1 MTAMV
6 SEHARDIPAINPA
19 PMRILFVSY
28 WFPPT
33 NVVGAVRAGKFA
45 RYMRDAGHDL
55 RVLAGPAR
63 DPLGLMLEIPEA
75 AVSRPEVARH
85 EPPTVRFAAAG
96 SKLRE
101 RSDAWGLT
109 SGRIGK
115 KLREHVYAAREIP
128 DKQCGWI
135 EPAVVLGRGLTRDW
149 RPDLIVASAPPY
161 SGLMVAARL
170 SDESGVPWI
179 AEMRDPWSG
188 NVYND
193 RPIWRDWLDRR
204 MERRTLGRA
213 AALVAVSPVVAR
225 DLGARYKQP
234 IATVLNGFAPEDLP
248 SPSVRA
254 PHDVLTIVYTGT
266 IYAGHRDPS
275 PLFAAIARLAAE
287 ARRQVRVVFYG
298 PTDTQVR
305 ALAAP
310 YGIQEQIVVMPA
322 VNYRTSLEHQADAD
336 VLLLLQRNHPSDEGN
351 VPAKFFE
358 YMGALRP
365 ILLLGYEQGVLAR
378 MIRERFAGL
387 ISNDPAAIAGQLQT
401 WIAESRAEGVPA
413 LAEAARA
420 GLSRAEQFGEYEAFL
435 RARITEQTG

>member
-1 MTAMV
+1 MTAIV
-6 SEHARDIPAINPA
+6 SEHARDVPAINPT
-19 PMRILFVSY
+19 PMRILLVSY

-33 NVVGAVRAGKFA
+33 NVIGAVRASKFA
-45 RYMRDAGHDL
+45 RYMREAGHDV
-55 RVLAGPAR
+55 RVLGGPAGE
-63 DPLGLMLEIPEA
+63 PLGLMLEIPEA
-75 AVSRPEVARH
+75 AVSRPVVAG
-85 EPPTVRFAAAG
+85 PTASRGRLAAAR
-96 SKLRE
+96 SRLLE
-101 RSDAWGLT
+101 HSDAWGLT
-109 SGRIGK
+109 SGRAGK
-115 KLREHVYAAREIP
+115 VLREHFYAVLERP
-128 DKQCGWI
+128 DKQADWI
-135 EPAVVLGRGLTRDW
+135 EPAIALGRALMRDW
-149 RPDLIVASAPPY
+149 RPDVIVASAPPY
-161 SGLMVAARL
+161 SGLIVAARL
-170 SDESGVPWI
+170 HEESGVPWV
-179 AEMRDPWSG
+179 AELRDPWSG

-193 RPIWRDWLDRR
+193 RPAWRDWLDRR
-204 MERRTLGRA
+204 MERRTLSGA
-213 AALVAVSPVVAR
+213 AALVAVSPVVTR
-225 DLGARYKQP
+225 DLRARYKQP

-248 SPSVRA
+248 APSARV
-254 PHDVLTIVYTGT
+254 PHDVLRIVYTGT

-275 PLFAAIARLAAE
+275 PLFAAIARLPAD

-310 YGIQEQIVVMPA
+310 HGVQEQVVVMPA
-322 VNYRTSLEHQADAD
+322 VNYRTSLEHQAQAD

-358 YMGALRP
+358 YLGALRP

-401 WIAESRAEGVPA
+401 WITQSRAEGVPA

-435 RARITEQTG
+435 RARITEQAG

>member
-1 MTAMV
+1 
-6 SEHARDIPAINPA
+6 
-19 PMRILFVSY
+19 MRILLVSY

-85 EPPTVRFAAAG
+85 EPPTVRFAATG
-96 SKLRE
+96 TRLRE

-109 SGRIGK
+109 SGRAGK

-135 EPAVVLGRGLTRDW
+135 DPAVILGRGLIRDW

-225 DLGARYKQP
+225 DLRTRYRQP

-248 SPSVRA
+248 APSARA
-254 PHDVLTIVYTGT
+254 PHEALTIVYTGT
-266 IYAGHRDPS
+266 IYQGHRDPS
-275 PLFAAIARLAAE
+275 PLFAAIALLPAG
-287 ARRQVRVVFYG
+287 ARRDVRVVFYG
-298 PTDTQVR
+298 PTEEQVH

-310 YGIQEQIVVMPA
+310 HGVHEQVVVVPP
-322 VNYRTSLEHQADAD
+322 VDYRASLERQAQAD

-351 VPAKFFE
+351 LPAKFFE
-358 YMGALRP
+358 YLGALRP
-365 ILLLGYEQGVLAR
+365 ILLLGYERGVLAE
-378 MIRERFAGL
+378 MIRDRAAGL
-387 ISNDPAAIAGQLQT
+387 VSNDSAAIAVQLQT
-401 WIAESRAEGVPA
+401 WIAQSRVDGVPA
-413 LAEAARA
+413 LAEEVRA
-420 GLSRAEQFGEYEAFL
+420 GLSRTEQFDEYERFL
-435 RARITEQTG
+435 RARLDEATG